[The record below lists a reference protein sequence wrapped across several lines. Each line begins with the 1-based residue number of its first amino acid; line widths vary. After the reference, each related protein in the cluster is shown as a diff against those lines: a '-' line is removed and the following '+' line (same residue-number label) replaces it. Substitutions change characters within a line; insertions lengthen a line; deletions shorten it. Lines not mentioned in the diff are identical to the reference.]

1 MTTTLNPRIWTQA
14 NVVVSTGAL
23 YCLAATTE
31 HCLTMEEH
39 HHQHHPERSYHV
51 FLLGPKLLR
60 RRISKQLASSSSS
73 SSSSTSSFLLL
84 ASTGGTHLAQHGG
97 HLLPLSLGAQVGAE
111 LPLGYLE
118 GTLVLADLK
127 ELSDTL
133 LVGGEA
139 CDLADELAHEGGA
152 LAELALGGRRTL
164 GDVALGHL
172 VTAVEPHGD
181 AVAHDGRRH
190 RCC

>member
-1 MTTTLNPRIWTQA
+1 MVGTKTPETKNLKNRQLVL
-14 NVVVSTGAL
+14 VVVA
-23 YCLAATTE
+23 
-31 HCLTMEEH
+31 
-39 HHQHHPERSYHV
+39 
-51 FLLGPKLLR
+51 
-60 RRISKQLASSSSS
+60 

-84 ASTGGTHLAQHGG
+84 TSTSGTHLAQHGG

-111 LPLGYLE
+111 LPLGDLE
-118 GTLVLADLK
+118 GTLVLADLE

-139 CDLADELAHEGGA
+139 YDLADELAHEGGA
-152 LAELALGGRRTL
+152 LAELALAGGGAL

-190 RCC
+190 RC